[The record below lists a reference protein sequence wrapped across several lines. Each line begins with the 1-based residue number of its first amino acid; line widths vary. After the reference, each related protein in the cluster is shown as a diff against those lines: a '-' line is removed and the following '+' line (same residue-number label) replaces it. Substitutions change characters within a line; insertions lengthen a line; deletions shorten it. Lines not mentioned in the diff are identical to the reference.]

1 MIYSLTMVVQIYQNY
16 SEKNYILRKSIYV
29 FNKKLYEK
37 SYFVKKI
44 SFCIKNHYLHKKI
57 HFCKNKII
65 LQKRKMN
72 KQIKAKQ
79 N

>member
-1 MIYSLTMVVQIYQNY
+1 MIYSLTMVVQMYQNY

-37 SYFVKKI
+37 SYFVKKF
-44 SFCIKNHYLHKKI
+44 SFCIKNNYLHKKI